1 MIRRFRR
8 CCKCCKLRV
17 DFHIPGFGIFD
28 LDACI
33 FLSVF
38 LTTECTYQLREVFFV
53 AFFWVDQR
61 FSGKTYHYFRV
72 SWLGG
77 IVHGIDHDLIA
88 MTGKKQSRRY
98 LGERCDAD

>member
-28 LDACI
+28 LDAC
-33 FLSVF
+33 FFFVCVF

-53 AFFWVDQR
+53 FF
-61 FSGKTYHYFRV
+61 FG
-72 SWLGG
+72 
-77 IVHGIDHDLIA
+77 
-88 MTGKKQSRRY
+88 
-98 LGERCDAD
+98 